1 MWTLENGVRSTSH
14 TSQLVCDFHT
24 CRKLYFFQQKSLKYL
39 LYCYCS
45 QLMPSQHALLFT
57 VQLVFQSRANRGA
70 TSAPLHPSQD
80 QGARGGDRIIKKK
93 TKKQL
98 CKAHV
103 AFFRGLYNSWCLGI
117 WGDESSKPDT
127 NLPPPPS
134 HLRWKGRG
142 TEPDHL
148 DSSVGAEACREDRT
162 ATMLSTKQSKTTCSI
177 VLPRTHSST
186 AISWF
191 YINEHLQW
199 LTLISSLHTRKK
211 TKLNRVML

>member
-1 MWTLENGVRSTSH
+1 ML
-14 TSQLVCDFHT
+14 CF
-24 CRKLYFFQQKSLKYL
+24 SLSSLSSKVELTGGQHL
-39 LYCYCS
+39 LLCI
-45 QLMPSQHALLFT
+45 LL
-57 VQLVFQSRANRGA
+57 
-70 TSAPLHPSQD
+70 
-80 QGARGGDRIIKKK
+80 RIKEQEVVIGLLKKK

-117 WGDESSKPDT
+117 WGDESFKPDT

-162 ATMLSTKQSKTTCSI
+162 ATMLSTKQSKTTCSV